1 MRLSALFAFALL
13 CTACDLREELL
24 PDGGRARVN
33 CDNNKVKVPVTL
45 LDKSG
50 AKFPKALLVAQ
61 YPDATSET
69 LIANAEGVV
78 TVTDHGPGTVQIQGN
93 YNGFVTDSAELNF
106 NGGECATFA
115 SPTQLTLQFR

>member
-13 CTACDLREELL
+13 CTACDFREELL

-33 CDNNKVKVPVTL
+33 CDNNKVTVPVTL

-50 AKFPKALLVAQ
+50 AKFPRALLVAQ
-61 YPDATSET
+61 YADSTSET
-69 LIANAEGVV
+69 LTADAQGVV
-78 TVTDHGPGTVQIQGN
+78 IVEDHGPGTVQIQGN
-93 YNGFVTDSAELNF
+93 YNGFPTDPAELNF

-115 SPTQLTLQFR
+115 SPNQLTLQFH